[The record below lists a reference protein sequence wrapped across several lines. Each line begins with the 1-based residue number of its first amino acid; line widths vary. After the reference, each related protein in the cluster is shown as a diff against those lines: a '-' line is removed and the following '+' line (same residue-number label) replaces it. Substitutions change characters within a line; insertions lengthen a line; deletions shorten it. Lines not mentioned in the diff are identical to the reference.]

1 MTDYGTPRL
10 APPVIPGRDY
20 SCPQDAYIFTGPIP
34 PPTMWLMGEIEHE
47 DGTTQLIPQPVRW
60 SVLESPVS
68 VDTLAGG
75 LSWTGVMDAIGKGP
89 QIHGNGLRGGRG
101 VPGWAIACVFAGL
114 VLVGLCMV
122 MLSVVV
128 PLMGTR

>member
-20 SCPQDAYIFTGPIP
+20 SCPKDAYIFTGPIP
-34 PPTMWLMGEIEHE
+34 PPTMWSVV
-47 DGTTQLIPQPVRW
+47 DSTQP
-60 SVLESPVS
+60 

-75 LSWTGVMDAIGKGP
+75 LSWTGVMDAISEGP
-89 QIHGNGLRGGRG
+89 QSHAEPSAAGRG
-101 VPGWAIACVFAGL
+101 VPGWSIACVFAGL
-114 VLVGLCMV
+114 VLVGFCMV